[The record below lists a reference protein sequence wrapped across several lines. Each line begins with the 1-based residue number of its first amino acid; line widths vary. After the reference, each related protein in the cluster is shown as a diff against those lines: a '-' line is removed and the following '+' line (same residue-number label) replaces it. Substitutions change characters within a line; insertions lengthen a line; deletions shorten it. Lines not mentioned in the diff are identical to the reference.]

1 MCELDNHVTIDIE
14 GIETVLRTYALEND
28 DQEPKSGSTTL
39 FVEDAVIDGYT
50 LKISPD
56 SKLTFGEDSRRRLAT
71 ADGEQRVLAVRVK
84 TKKLTVH
91 SNTFADTSDSI
102 FGNARDPVNLK
113 SQYEG
118 CSHGK
123 VTIEPVEGPDIVNGV
138 INIEVTAN
146 NDVDSLEDAA
156 VQYLNRNVL
165 TDDLQLEWDLVML
178 CMPRDI
184 NWGGI
189 AYAYINSW
197 LSVYNDDWC
206 TYPSVQLVR
215 LEQCWSPF
223 VENTPLLTHTLFSA

>member
-1 MCELDNHVTIDIE
+1 MCELDNRVKLNIE

-39 FVEDAVIDGYT
+39 LVEDAVIDGYT

-71 ADGEQRVLAVRVK
+71 ANGEQRVLAVRV
-84 TKKLTVH
+84 TTRKLTGH

-102 FGNARDPVNLK
+102 FGNAGDLVNLK

-123 VTIEPVEGPDIVNGV
+123 VTIEPVEGPGIINGV
-138 INIEVTAN
+138 IDIEVNAN
-146 NDVDSLEDAA
+146 NDVGDLEGAA
-156 VQYLNRNVL
+156 ENYFWANILP
-165 TDDLQLEWDLVML
+165 DLESEWDLVML

-223 VENTPLLTHTLFSA
+223 VENTPLLTHTLISA

>member
-50 LKISPD
+50 LKISAD

-123 VTIEPVEGPDIVNGV
+123 VTIEPVEGPDITNGV
-138 INIEVTAN
+138 IEITVESDDDDN
-146 NDVDSLEDAA
+146 SLREAA
-156 VQYLNRNVL
+156 KTYLYSNVFPHL
-165 TDDLQLEWDLVML
+165 TSSVDLVML
-178 CMPRDI
+178 CLPRDADFD
-184 NWGGI
+184 GI

>member
-1 MCELDNHVTIDIE
+1 MCELDNRVKLNIE

-39 FVEDAVIDGYT
+39 LVEDAVIDGYT

-71 ADGEQRVLAVRVK
+71 ADGVQRVLAVRV
-84 TKKLTVH
+84 TTPTLTAH

-123 VTIEPVEGPDIVNGV
+123 VTIEPVEGPGITNGV
-138 INIEVTAN
+138 IEITVESDDDDNSLREAAKKYLSFLRTKNGVPKKKRHNGCFVTAMTLCGL
-146 NDVDSLEDAA
+146 SGSALTED
-156 VQYLNRNVL
+156 
-165 TDDLQLEWDLVML
+165 
-178 CMPRDI
+178 
-184 NWGGI
+184 
-189 AYAYINSW
+189 
-197 LSVYNDDWC
+197 
-206 TYPSVQLVR
+206 
-215 LEQCWSPF
+215 F
-223 VENTPLLTHTLFSA
+223 